1 MEITLRGIG
10 VSPGVAIGPACLY
23 HVQSFQVSRHTVTDI
38 PAEIKRLDQAT
49 EHAREDLRALI
60 RQTEEELGE
69 RHAAIFSS
77 HIDLLDDP
85 AFLPEIKRRIKEENA
100 NVEFLVNDL
109 VQSYANMMSQVED
122 ELFRERSMDFMDV
135 GRRVLSNLLDENIE
149 SLENLDK
156 PCIVVA
162 NDLTPSETA
171 NMDMTNTRGL
181 ATDGGGPTSHMA
193 ILARAFEIPSVVG
206 LRFLGRQIRQ
216 DDTLIVD
223 GTNGFVVVR
232 PTDSTLQHYEE
243 LKVRIEADRLALME
257 GTTDGPAQTL
267 DGTEIHTLANIEL
280 LAETQNS
287 LKAKCQGIGLYR
299 TEFLFMN
306 RASLPGEDEQYHSYR
321 KVIEAMSPL
330 PVTMRTLDLGGD
342 KLIPSLYREKEGNPQ
357 LGWRS
362 IRMCLDRPDIFKAQ
376 LRALLRASVYGPM
389 QIMFPM
395 ITGIDQFREAKQV
408 LEEVK
413 DDLTARHVEFA
424 PDVPVGAMVEVPAAV
439 AVADKLAEES
449 DFFSIGTNDLI
460 QYCLAVDRVNE
471 RTAHLYEPTHM
482 GVLRLIK
489 QTLDA
494 AKDADIPCTICGEM
508 AGDPMLTE
516 LLLGMGAQSL
526 SMTGASLPMVR
537 AEIANTKMPAAKRL
551 ARKVLD
557 LGSASEIRALLQD
570 RYEQRGTIKLYRDR
584 QG

>member
-1 MEITLRGIG
+1 
-10 VSPGVAIGPACLY
+10 
-23 HVQSFQVSRHTVTDI
+23 
-38 PAEIKRLDQAT
+38 
-49 EHAREDLRALI
+49 
-60 RQTEEELGE
+60 
-69 RHAAIFSS
+69 
-77 HIDLLDDP
+77 
-85 AFLPEIKRRIKEENA
+85 
-100 NVEFLVNDL
+100 
-109 VQSYANMMSQVED
+109 
-122 ELFRERSMDFMDV
+122 V
-135 GRRVLSNLLDENIE
+135 GRRVLSNLLDENLE
-149 SLENLDK
+149 SLDNLDQ
-156 PCIVVA
+156 PCIIVA
-162 NDLTPSETA
+162 NDLSPSETA
-171 NMDMTNTRGL
+171 NMDMTNTWGL

-206 LRFLGRQIRQ
+206 LRFLGKQIRQ

-223 GTNGFVVVR
+223 GTHGFVVVR
-232 PTDSTLQHYEE
+232 PNESTIKHYEAM
-243 LKVRIEADRLALME
+243 KVRIEADRLALMQ
-257 GTTDGPAQTL
+257 GTTDGPAVTL
-267 DGTEIHTLANIEL
+267 DGVEIHTLANIEL
-280 LAETQNS
+280 LAETQYS

-306 RASLPGEDEQYHSYR
+306 RSNLPGEDEQYHSYR
-321 KVIEAMSPL
+321 KVIEAMAPL

-342 KLIPSLYREKEGNPQ
+342 KLIPSLYRDNESNPQ

-413 DDLTARHVEFA
+413 DDLTAR
-424 PDVPVGAMVEVPAAV
+424 DVDFDPEIRVGAMIEVPAAV
-439 AVADKLAEES
+439 LVSDKLAEES

-494 AKDADIPCTICGEM
+494 ARKADIPCTICGEM

-526 SMTGASLPMVR
+526 SMTGVSLPMVR
-537 AEIANTKMPAAKRL
+537 AEIANTKMPTAKRL

-557 LGSASEIRALLQD
+557 LGSASEIKTLLED
-570 RYEQRGTIKLYRDR
+570 RYEQRGTIKLYRDK